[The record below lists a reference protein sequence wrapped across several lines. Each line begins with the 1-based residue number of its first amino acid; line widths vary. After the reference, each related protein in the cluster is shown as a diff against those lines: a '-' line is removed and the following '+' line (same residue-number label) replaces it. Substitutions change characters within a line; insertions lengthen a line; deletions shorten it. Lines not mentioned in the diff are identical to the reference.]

1 MLGPDFVLDAAARDR
16 LLDRFGAEAGPW
28 CDALPRVVDECCRR
42 WDLQLDEALSGGTS
56 RVFIGRRRG
65 GVGVV
70 LKLTPDRTV
79 ADTEALALHA
89 WAGTPQVVDLLDA
102 DPETGALLLEK
113 VEPGAKLSDQPGLPS
128 FEEIARLLASLRVT
142 GEDPLGQLPTVAE
155 RVEFLFALIGRRR
168 SHPRVSE
175 LVPPDLV
182 ARGHRLARD
191 LAADGAA
198 GLTPG
203 DPGLVHGDLGL
214 VHGDPGLVHG
224 DLGLVHGDP
233 GLVHGDLGLPNVL
246 DGGPGR
252 GLVAIDPRPCRGDRT
267 VDAIDWAVGR
277 TTSLAGL
284 RERIERLGALVP
296 DLNGDRLEQWC
307 QATAVI
313 NVVQTCYRRPPDK
326 TTRFLLQLAASVPG

>member
-1 MLGPDFVLDAAARDR
+1 MLDPDFVLDAAARDR

-42 WDLQLDEALSGGTS
+42 WGLELDEALSGGTS

-65 GVGVV
+65 GGGVV

-89 WAGTPQVVDLLDA
+89 WAGTLQVVDLLDA

-113 VEPGAKLSDQPGLPS
+113 VEPGAKLSDQAGLPS

-142 GEDPLGQLPTVAE
+142 GEDPLDQLPTVAE

-182 ARGHRLARD
+182 TRGHRLARD
-191 LAADGAA
+191 LAADAAA

-203 DPGLVHGDLGL
+203 NP
-214 VHGDPGLVHG
+214 
-224 DLGLVHGDP
+224 GLVHGDP

>member
-142 GEDPLGQLPTVAE
+142 GRDPLDQLPTVAE

-168 SHPRVSE
+168 SHPRVTE

-191 LAADGAA
+191 LAADAA
-198 GLTPG
+198 AE
-203 DPGLVHGDLGL
+203 
-214 VHGDPGLVHG
+214 
-224 DLGLVHGDP
+224 LVHGDP

-277 TTSLAGL
+277 ATSLAGL

>member
-1 MLGPDFVLDAAARDR
+1 MLDPDFVLDAAARDR

-28 CDALPRVVDECCRR
+28 CDALPRVVDECCQR
-42 WDLQLDEALSGGTS
+42 WDLELDEALSGGTS

-65 GVGVV
+65 RGGVV

-142 GEDPLGQLPTVAE
+142 GRDPLDQLPTVAE

-168 SHPRVSE
+168 SHPRVTE

-191 LAADGAA
+191 LAADAA
-198 GLTPG
+198 AE
-203 DPGLVHGDLGL
+203 L

-224 DLGLVHGDP
+224 GP

>member
-1 MLGPDFVLDAAARDR
+1 MLCPDFVLDAAARDR

-42 WDLQLDEALSGGTS
+42 WGLQLDEALSGGTS

-224 DLGLVHGDP
+224 DLGL
-233 GLVHGDLGLPNVL
+233 PNVL

-277 TTSLAGL
+277 ATSLTGL

>member
-1 MLGPDFVLDAAARDR
+1 MLDPDFVLDAAARDR

-28 CDALPRVVDECCRR
+28 CDALPRVVDECCQR
-42 WDLQLDEALSGGTS
+42 WDLELDEALSGGTS

-65 GVGVV
+65 RGGVV

-142 GEDPLGQLPTVAE
+142 GRDPLDQLPTVAE

-168 SHPRVSE
+168 SHPRVTE

-191 LAADGAA
+191 LAADAA
-198 GLTPG
+198 AE
-203 DPGLVHGDLGL
+203 L
-214 VHGDPGLVHG
+214 VHGDP
-224 DLGLVHGDP
+224 GLVHGDP

-284 RERIERLGALVP
+284 RERIERLGALLP

>member
-1 MLGPDFVLDAAARDR
+1 MLDAAARDR

-28 CDALPRVVDECCRR
+28 CDALPRVVDECCQR
-42 WDLQLDEALSGGTS
+42 WDLELDEALSGGTS

-65 GVGVV
+65 RGGVV

-142 GEDPLGQLPTVAE
+142 GRDPLDQLPTVAE

-168 SHPRVSE
+168 SHPRVTE

-191 LAADGAA
+191 LAADAA
-198 GLTPG
+198 AELVHGG
-203 DPGLVHGDLGL
+203 PGLVHGG
-214 VHGDPGLVHG
+214 
-224 DLGLVHGDP
+224 P

>member
-1 MLGPDFVLDAAARDR
+1 MLDPDFVLDAAARDR

-28 CDALPRVVDECCRR
+28 CDALPRVVDECCQR
-42 WDLQLDEALSGGTS
+42 WDLELDEALSGGTS

-65 GVGVV
+65 RGGVV

-142 GEDPLGQLPTVAE
+142 GRDPLDQLPTVAE
-155 RVEFLFALIGRRR
+155 RVEFMFALIGRRR
-168 SHPRVSE
+168 SHPRVTE

-191 LAADGAA
+191 LAADAA
-198 GLTPG
+198 AELVHGG
-203 DPGLVHGDLGL
+203 PGLVHGG
-214 VHGDPGLVHG
+214 
-224 DLGLVHGDP
+224 P

>member
-1 MLGPDFVLDAAARDR
+1 MLDPDFVLDAAARDR
-16 LLDRFGAEAGPW
+16 LIDRFGAGAGPW

-42 WDLQLDEALSGGTS
+42 WGLELDEALSGGTS
-56 RVFIGRRRG
+56 RVFTGRRRG
-65 GVGVV
+65 SGGVV

-79 ADTEALALHA
+79 ADTEALALRA

-113 VEPGAKLSDQPGLPS
+113 VEPGSRLSDQPGLPS
-128 FEEIARLLASLRVT
+128 FEQIARLLASLRVT
-142 GEDPLGQLPTVAE
+142 GGDQLDQLPALAE

-168 SHPRVSE
+168 SHPRVSP

-182 ARGHRLARD
+182 ARGHRLARE

-198 GLTPG
+198 
-203 DPGLVHGDLGL
+203 
-214 VHGDPGLVHG
+214 
-224 DLGLVHGDP
+224 GLVHGDP

-246 DGGPGR
+246 DAGPVR

-277 TTSLAGL
+277 ETSLTGL
-284 RERIERLGALVP
+284 RERIERLGALIP

-313 NVVQTCYRRPPDK
+313 IVVQSCYRRPPDR
-326 TTRFLLQLAASVPG
+326 TTRFLLQLAASVPS

>member
-1 MLGPDFVLDAAARDR
+1 VLEPDFVLDGAARDR
-16 LLDRFGAEAGPW
+16 LIDRFGAGAGPW
-28 CDALPRVVDECCRR
+28 CDALPRAVDECCQR
-42 WDLQLDEALSGGTS
+42 WGLELDEALSGGTS

-65 GVGVV
+65 GGGVV

-79 ADTEALALHA
+79 AETEALALRA
-89 WAGTPQVVDLLDA
+89 WAGTRQVVDLLDA
-102 DPETGALLLEK
+102 DLETGALLLEK
-113 VEPGAKLSDQPGLPS
+113 VEPGARLSDRPGLPS

-142 GEDPLGQLPTVAE
+142 CGDQLDQLPTLAE

-168 SHPRVSE
+168 SHPRVSP

-182 ARGHRLARD
+182 VRGHRLARE
-191 LAADGAA
+191 LADGAA
-198 GLTPG
+198 GPM
-203 DPGLVHGDLGL
+203 
-214 VHGDPGLVHG
+214 
-224 DLGLVHGDP
+224 HGDP

-246 DGGPGR
+246 DAGSAR

-277 TTSLAGL
+277 TTSLTGL

-296 DLNGDRLEQWC
+296 ELNGDRLEQWC

-313 NVVQTCYRRPPDK
+313 NVVQHVYRQPPAQ
-326 TTRFLLQLAASVPG
+326 TTRFLLRFAASVPD

>member
-1 MLGPDFVLDAAARDR
+1 MLDPDFVLDAAARDR

-142 GEDPLGQLPTVAE
+142 GRDPLDQLPTVAE

-168 SHPRVSE
+168 SHPRVTE

-191 LAADGAA
+191 LAADAA
-198 GLTPG
+198 AE
-203 DPGLVHGDLGL
+203 L

-224 DLGLVHGDP
+224 GP

-284 RERIERLGALVP
+284 RERIERLGALLP

>member
-1 MLGPDFVLDAAARDR
+1 MLDPDFVLDAAARDR
-16 LLDRFGAEAGPW
+16 LIDRFGAGARPW
-28 CDALPRVVDECCRR
+28 CDALPGVVDECCRR
-42 WDLQLDEALSGGTS
+42 WSLELDEALSGGTS

-65 GVGVV
+65 GGVV

-79 ADTEALALHA
+79 ADTEALALRA

-113 VEPGAKLSDQPGLPS
+113 VEPGSRLSDQPGLPS
-128 FEEIARLLASLRVT
+128 FDQIARLLASLRVT
-142 GEDPLGQLPTVAE
+142 GGDQLDQLPPLAE

-168 SHPRVSE
+168 NHPRVSP

-182 ARGHRLARD
+182 ARGHKLARE
-191 LAADGAA
+191 LAAE
-198 GLTPG
+198 
-203 DPGLVHGDLGL
+203 
-214 VHGDPGLVHG
+214 
-224 DLGLVHGDP
+224 GDP

-277 TTSLAGL
+277 ETSLTGL
-284 RERIERLGALVP
+284 RGRIERLGAFVP

-313 NVVQTCYRRPPDK
+313 NVVQSCYRRPPDK
-326 TTRFLLQLAASVPG
+326 TTRFLLQLAASAPT

>member
-1 MLGPDFVLDAAARDR
+1 MLDPDFVLDAAARDR

-28 CDALPRVVDECCRR
+28 CDALPRVVDECCQR
-42 WDLQLDEALSGGTS
+42 WDLELDEALSGGTS

-65 GVGVV
+65 RGGVV

-142 GEDPLGQLPTVAE
+142 GRDPLDQLPTVAE

-168 SHPRVSE
+168 SHPRVTE

-191 LAADGAA
+191 LAADAA
-198 GLTPG
+198 AE
-203 DPGLVHGDLGL
+203 LVHGG
-214 VHGDPGLVHG
+214 
-224 DLGLVHGDP
+224 P

-284 RERIERLGALVP
+284 RERIERLGALLP

>member
-1 MLGPDFVLDAAARDR
+1 
-16 LLDRFGAEAGPW
+16 
-28 CDALPRVVDECCRR
+28 VVDECCLR
-42 WDLQLDEALSGGTS
+42 WGLELDEALSGGTS
-56 RVFIGRRRG
+56 RVFIGRRRTG
-65 GVGVV
+65 GGVV

-79 ADTEALALHA
+79 AATEALALRA
-89 WAGTPQVVDLLDA
+89 WAGTRHVVDILDA
-102 DPETGALLLEK
+102 DLETGALLLEK
-113 VEPGAKLSDQPGLPS
+113 VEPGARLSDQPGLPS
-128 FEEIARLLASLRVT
+128 FEEIARLLASLRAT
-142 GEDPLGQLPTVAE
+142 GGDPLDQLPTLAE

-168 SHPRVSE
+168 SHPRVSP

-182 ARGHRLARD
+182 TRGHRLARE

-198 GLTPG
+198 
-203 DPGLVHGDLGL
+203 GL

-224 DLGLVHGDP
+224 DPGLVHGDPGLVHGDP

-246 DGGPGR
+246 DAGPGR

-277 TTSLAGL
+277 VTSLTGL
-284 RERIERLGALVP
+284 RERIERLGALAP
-296 DLNGDRLEQWC
+296 NLNGDRLEQWC

-313 NVVQTCYRRPPDK
+313 NVVQSCYRRPPDK

>member
-1 MLGPDFVLDAAARDR
+1 MLDPDFVLDAAARDR

-42 WDLQLDEALSGGTS
+42 WDLELDEALSGGTS

-65 GVGVV
+65 GGGVV

-89 WAGTPQVVDLLDA
+89 WAGTPQVVDLLDV

-128 FEEIARLLASLRVT
+128 FEEIARLLASLRTT
-142 GEDPLGQLPTVAE
+142 GGDPLDQLPTVAE

-191 LAADGAA
+191 LAADAAA
-198 GLTPG
+198 GLA
-203 DPGLVHGDLGL
+203 D
-214 VHGDPGLVHG
+214 G

-252 GLVAIDPRPCRGDRT
+252 ELVAIDPRPCRGDRT

-326 TTRFLLQLAASVPG
+326 ATRFLLQLAASVPG

>member
-1 MLGPDFVLDAAARDR
+1 MLDPDFVLDAAARDR

-28 CDALPRVVDECCRR
+28 CDALPRVVDECCQR
-42 WDLQLDEALSGGTS
+42 WDLELDEALSGGTS

-65 GVGVV
+65 RGGVV

-142 GEDPLGQLPTVAE
+142 GRDPLDQLPTVAE

-168 SHPRVSE
+168 SHPRVTE

-191 LAADGAA
+191 LAADAA
-198 GLTPG
+198 AELVHGG
-203 DPGLVHGDLGL
+203 PGLVHGG
-214 VHGDPGLVHG
+214 
-224 DLGLVHGDP
+224 P

-284 RERIERLGALVP
+284 RERIERLGALLP

>member
-1 MLGPDFVLDAAARDR
+1 MLDPDFVLDAAARDR

-28 CDALPRVVDECCRR
+28 CDALPRVVDECCQR
-42 WDLQLDEALSGGTS
+42 WDLELDEALSGGTS

-65 GVGVV
+65 RGGVV

-142 GEDPLGQLPTVAE
+142 GRDPLDQLPTVAE

-168 SHPRVSE
+168 SHPRVTE

-191 LAADGAA
+191 LAADAA
-198 GLTPG
+198 AELVHGG
-203 DPGLVHGDLGL
+203 PGLVHGG
-214 VHGDPGLVHG
+214 
-224 DLGLVHGDP
+224 P